1 MRRRPVVCAHQL
13 IVLASWFVVLF
24 KILSNA
30 PCRKDGRRQP
40 TRLLTPRMAL
50 WYEDLIFDTSQG

>member
-24 KILSNA
+24 NILSRA
-30 PCRKDGRRQP
+30 PCQKDGRRQP
-40 TRLLTPRMAL
+40 TRLLTLRITS
-50 WYEDLIFDTSQG
+50 WCEDRIFNTSQG